1 MGVVTNA
8 SRVGTFGPSRYRGRP
23 ARLLSGRNR
32 YSKAKQRKRG
42 RCFVYAPEQCSVRGF
57 PDVSV
62 FYGGRVGASQAER
75 VAHAI
80 GRELDR
86 RGVSGGARVRLKT
99 GNCGGGPML
108 VQVNLRVGDT
118 PVRVQ
123 AVTAGIDDL
132 LPALA
137 GLEHQIDRVAAQW
150 RPRPWPDPTRRM
162 LTVPAGAVITRRK
175 SVALQRATPSEAAA
189 VMDAMDYDA
198 HLFTD
203 AETGEDAVVYRAG
216 PSGLRLARQYHVFP
230 PGWAWS
236 PADAGPPV
244 PLIVNSRPTPTLAEE
259 TAVRRACAHGLRMLF
274 FTDPASGRG
283 RLLYPRYDGD
293 LGLIAPTPDGPRLPR
308 HRSWKRG

>member
-1 MGVVTNA
+1 
-8 SRVGTFGPSRYRGRP
+8 
-23 ARLLSGRNR
+23 
-32 YSKAKQRKRG
+32 
-42 RCFVYAPEQCSVRGF
+42 VYAPEQCSVRGF

-62 FYGGRVGASQAER
+62 FYGGRVCASQAER
-75 VAHAI
+75 VADAI
-80 GRELDR
+80 GRELDL
-86 RGVSGGARVRLKT
+86 RGISGGARVRLKT

-118 PVRVQ
+118 PARVV

-132 LPALA
+132 RPALA
-137 GLEHQIDRVAAQW
+137 RLERQIDRVAAPW
-150 RPRPWPDPTRRM
+150 CPRPWPDPTRRM
-162 LTVPAGAVITRRK
+162 LTVLPGAIVTRRK
-175 SVALQRATPSEAAA
+175 SVALQRATPSQAVA

-216 PSGLRLARQYHVFP
+216 PSGLRLARQHHVFP

-236 PADAGPPV
+236 PHDSGRPV
-244 PLIVNSRPTPTLAEE
+244 PLIVNSRPTPTVAEE

-293 LGLIAPTPDGPRLPR
+293 VGLIIPTADGPRVPR
-308 HRSWKRG
+308 DRSRKRG